1 MQEQVIKDL
10 IGLARKSAKE
20 LSLNFI
26 ASAQEN
32 IELVKNPLNM
42 IDVSNHDSARYS
54 RYTATGQ
61 QRGEEPLLPTGSQK
75 HGAGTRADYMSD
87 LDVSAF
93 ISGPSVSGLNAQ
105 ELVATL
111 RTDEEP
117 STGQKIDDLM
127 RNIKDVPFE

>member
-42 IDVSNHDSARYS
+42 IDVRNNHDSARYS

-87 LDVSAF
+87 

-111 RTDEEP
+111 RTDEES
-117 STGQKIDDLM
+117 STGQKIDDLI

>member
-26 ASAQEN
+26 ARAQEN

-42 IDVSNHDSARYS
+42 IDVRSSHDSARHS
-54 RYTATGQ
+54 RHTATGQ
-61 QRGEEPLLPTGSQK
+61 RRGEEPFPLTGSQK
-75 HGAGTRADYMSD
+75 HGTGTRADYMSD
-87 LDVSAF
+87 

-105 ELVATL
+105 ELLATL
-111 RTDEEP
+111 RTDEES